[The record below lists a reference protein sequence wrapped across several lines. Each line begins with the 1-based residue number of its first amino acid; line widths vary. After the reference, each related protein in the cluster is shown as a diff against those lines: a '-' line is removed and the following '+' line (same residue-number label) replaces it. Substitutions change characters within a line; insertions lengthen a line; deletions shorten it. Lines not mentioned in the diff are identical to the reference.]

1 MIIGMGFFLTAYA
14 IYAAE
19 FIRSTT
25 AGRLRRW
32 PRWLVPI
39 GYGAAVTAAMA
50 WLWPGLRDP
59 RVAVPMAGY
68 AALWR

>member
-1 MIIGMGFFLTAYA
+1 MGFFLTAYA